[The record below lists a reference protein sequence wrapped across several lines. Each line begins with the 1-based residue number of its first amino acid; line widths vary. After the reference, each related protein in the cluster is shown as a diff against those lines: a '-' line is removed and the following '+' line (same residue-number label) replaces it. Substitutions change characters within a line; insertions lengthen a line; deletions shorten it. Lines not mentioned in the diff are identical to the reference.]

1 MSWSMHKLQGEP
13 SSSPSPSKASS
24 LHYAFLTMTKM
35 RGKIP
40 LEKKEMYGNQEGYV
54 LTKFNQ

>member
-1 MSWSMHKLQGEP
+1 
-13 SSSPSPSKASS
+13 
-24 LHYAFLTMTKM
+24 MTKM